1 MELVIDKQLVY
12 EEMDGKPV
20 YYKNYH
26 KVLLSQAT
34 FDDVMG
40 SSESQFVV
48 ISAVLKELYRTVDDA
63 GYWIATNEAGLH
75 ISPGNNLAADI
86 AIFNRTTAPP
96 RVRNFKYQDLPPEV
110 VIEVDI
116 KADTSEFS
124 TPVEY
129 YRQKSRKLRDF
140 GVGKVVWVNTEARSV
155 MFNED
160 LAPVSWDTPFEVLP
174 GLTLTIGPLVRK
186 FVGEGNV

>member
-26 KVLLSQAT
+26 KVLLSQAA
-34 FDDVMG
+34 FGDVMG
-40 SSESQFVV
+40 SGESQFVV
-48 ISAVLKELYRTVDDA
+48 ISAILRELYCAVDDA

-75 ISPGNNLAADI
+75 ISPGNNLVADV
-86 AIFNRTTAPP
+86 AIFNRQTAPP

-110 VIEVDI
+110 VIEVDT
-116 KADTSEFS
+116 KADTSEFN

-174 GLTLTIGPLVRK
+174 GLTLAIGPLVWK
-186 FVGEGNV
+186 LVGEG

>member
-1 MELVIDKQLVY
+1 MELLIDKRLVY

-26 KVLLSQAT
+26 KVILSQAT
-34 FDDVMG
+34 FEDVMG

-48 ISAVLKELYRTVDDA
+48 ISAILKELYRTVDDA
-63 GYWIATNEAGLH
+63 HYWVATNEAELH

-86 AIFNRTTAPP
+86 AIFNRQTAPP
-96 RVRNFKYQDLPPEV
+96 RVRNFKYQNLPPDV

-116 KADTSEFS
+116 KAHTSEFS

-129 YRQKSRKLRDF
+129 YRQKSRRLRDF

-160 LAPVSWDTPFEVLP
+160 LALVSWDTPFEVLP
-174 GLTLTIGPLVRK
+174 GLTLAIGPLVRK
-186 FVGEGNV
+186 FVGEG

>member
-1 MELVIDKQLVY
+1 MELVIDQQLVY
-12 EEMDGKPV
+12 EEIDGRPV

-34 FDDVMG
+34 FEDIKG
-40 SSESQFVV
+40 SRESQFVV
-48 ISAVLKELYRTVDDA
+48 ISAIFKYLYRAVDDA
-63 GYWIATNEAGLH
+63 SYWIATNEAGLY

-86 AIFNRTTAPP
+86 AIFNRSTAPP
-96 RVRNFKYQDLPPEV
+96 RVRNLKYQDLPPEV

-124 TPVEY
+124 TSVEY
-129 YRQKSRKLRDF
+129 YRQKSRKLRDS

-160 LAPVSWDTPFEVLP
+160 SDWVV
-174 GLTLTIGPLVRK
+174 
-186 FVGEGNV
+186 

>member
-12 EEMDGKPV
+12 EEIDGRPI

-34 FDDVMG
+34 FEDVMG

-48 ISAVLKELYRTVDDA
+48 ISAILKYLYRNMDDVS
-63 GYWIATNEAGLH
+63 YWIATNEAGLH
-75 ISPGNNLAADI
+75 ISSGNNLAADI
-86 AIFNRTTAPP
+86 AIFNRRTAPP

-116 KADTSEFS
+116 KADTAEFS
-124 TPVEY
+124 APVEY

-160 LAPVSWDTPFEVLP
+160 LAPVSWDMPFEVLP
-174 GLTLTIGPLVRK
+174 GLTLTIGPLVRQ
-186 FVGEGNV
+186 FVGEG